1 MAVSTSDRDA
11 NGMSAIPNTPRK
23 PAGIDHRPVRTSA
36 SDRVDMS
43 AESVKW
49 LHALR
54 GAGRRHDDAVESLH
68 ELLVHTAHFEVAR
81 RTRATGCDRQN
92 DADDLAM
99 QAADDALMAVL
110 QKLDSFRGDSSF
122 TTWVT
127 KFALLEAA
135 TKMRRRAW
143 LHREIPLDEEG
154 WARLADLG
162 ASSPR
167 NVQLSE
173 LIAAVSRAIAETLTP
188 HQRAVLIAIT
198 LNDVPIDVLAQ
209 RRCTTRGALYKTLH
223 DARKKLRSRIEDD
236 GYALSAAGF

>member
-1 MAVSTSDRDA
+1 MALSTSDGDA
-11 NGMSAIPNTPRK
+11 VSMSVTPNSPR
-23 PAGIDHRPVRTSA
+23 ALADVDRRPVRTSPA
-36 SDRVDMS
+36 HRVDLS

-49 LHALR
+49 LDALC
-54 GAGRRHDDAVESLH
+54 GAGRRHDDAIESLH
-68 ELLVHTAHFEVAR
+68 ELLVRTARFEVR
-81 RTRATGCDRQN
+81 RRSRASGSHRPN
-92 DADDLAM
+92 DVDDLAM

-110 QKLDSFRGDSSF
+110 QKLDTFRGDSSF
-122 TTWVT
+122 TTWVS

-135 TKMRRRAW
+135 VKVRRRAW
-143 LHREIPLDEEG
+143 LYREIPLEEEG
-154 WARLADLG
+154 WARLADVG

-167 NVQLSE
+167 DAQLSE

-223 DARKKLRSRIEDD
+223 DARKKLRSRIEAD
-236 GYALSAAGF
+236 GYALSAAGV